1 MPLANMLP
9 EVAYIT
15 LGWAMGV
22 HPDNPGAV
30 KALMMGSVA
39 GEMTEREPHDGYL
52 IFQGG
57 IPEVQAFLER
67 VWR

>member
-1 MPLANMLP
+1 MISRIRAT
-9 EVAYIT
+9 IS
-15 LGWAMGV
+15 GWAFGV
-22 HPDNPGAV
+22 HPDDPEAV
-30 KALMMGSVA
+30 KKLMTTSVA

-57 IPEVQAFLER
+57 IPEMEEFLGM